1 MCNSRWLHIVYEG
14 LTWWLESLK
23 LSFLVEKK
31 LRIEIVI
38 ATLKKSGILL
48 LDAAASTPDAESVY
62 IPQDAPVKMMS
73 NRITMVFARCLT
85 SKKLGR
91 KLTTEAAFSFSN
103 VRTFDQ
109 N

>member
-1 MCNSRWLHIVYEG
+1 MCNSRWLDFVYEG

-31 LRIEIVI
+31 LRIEITI

-62 IPQDAPVKMMS
+62 IPQDVP
-73 NRITMVFARCLT
+73 
-85 SKKLGR
+85 SKNGR
-91 KLTTEAAFSFSN
+91 VIGRGRFTVPPPFLKWGFF
-103 VRTFDQ
+103 
-109 N
+109 